1 MKGLIVDAAAILLAG
16 IVFTRAMCVAYKA
29 SHRTHKHPAQYLS
42 FGYSYLAL
50 GAGALLAALEICRG
64 ADMGTAPLWLLLA
77 GSSGLILFDR
87 RRDRCWALPNCPAD
101 GPHSRGA
108 KP

>member
-50 GAGALLAALEICRG
+50 WA
-64 ADMGTAPLWLLLA
+64 
-77 GSSGLILFDR
+77 R
-87 RRDRCWALPNCPAD
+87 RT
-101 GPHSRGA
+101 
-108 KP
+108 